1 MQEFGQERHRG
12 HVVSSEHHTR
22 RRVTWIRPIAGDADC
37 DHLLYVVSASIH
49 CCEAPVFL
57 FLNNEY
63 LVRGYFGTM

>member
-22 RRVTWIRPIAGDADC
+22 RRVTWIRPIGDADC